1 MSNPDELNA
10 LAGRCEREEPS
21 RELDVDIAAA
31 VACPVGADEGHNF
44 GNSPNYTTSL
54 DAAVTLV
61 PEGLYREQDG
71 PRPFTKIPDAAP
83 NVWRC
88 RITRFRPYADLFGW
102 AATEPLAICAAALRA
117 RALSQTDG
125 AEEG

>member
-1 MSNPDELNA
+1 MTDLLELA
-10 LAGRCEREEPS
+10 DRCEREEPS
-21 RELDVDIAAA
+21 RALDFAIARA
-31 VACPVGADEGHNF
+31 VFPEVFRSKLDPHLPRF
-44 GNSPNYTTSL
+44 GTSL

-61 PEGLYREQDG
+61 PGNVFREQDG

-88 RITRFRPYADLFGW
+88 RITRFRPFADVFGW

-117 RALSQTDG
+117 RAISQRE
-125 AEEG
+125 AEEGKA